1 MSDEEK
7 IEIGLLKPINKVS
20 ENEFIKELETIDSE
34 INKFINSKTESI
46 ENINYISLPL
56 NKLFNFP
63 EIKGLTE
70 KFIRSNTGNIPVY
83 GGRQTETPVG
93 MIADNLPGVRYF
105 QNCLAWNREGSVGYV
120 FFHNHKFTTND
131 HHRPMILK
139 DEYNGKIDLHYI
151 RYTLQQII
159 LSSDAFEWSK
169 TASKEKIKKISINIP
184 VDVNG
189 EYDVI
194 MQKKIYQRLEKYDT
208 IKVSLSKRIEEI
220 VSMHLDF

>member
-1 MSDEEK
+1 
-7 IEIGLLKPINKVS
+7 
-20 ENEFIKELETIDSE
+20 
-34 INKFINSKTESI
+34 
-46 ENINYISLPL
+46 
-56 NKLFNFP
+56 
-63 EIKGLTE
+63 
-70 KFIRSNTGNIPVY
+70 
-83 GGRQTETPVG
+83 
-93 MIADNLPGVRYF
+93 
-105 QNCLAWNREGSVGYV
+105 
-120 FFHNHKFTTND
+120 
-131 HHRPMILK
+131 MILK

-208 IKVSLSKRIEEI
+208 IKATLSKRIEEI